1 MLAIERKNEILSIL
15 QKEQR
20 VLVAELSPHMCIGLT
35 HQIKKTYI
43 SILHFKERKRHDI
56 HSFFALTGHDRL
68 FFPERTTIIF
78 GTEKADIRTGEIRIA
93 FPLNLLY
100 ANRMSPF
107 FRVKKA
113 PSLFLGLFFER
124 SGRISAESFP
134 NSTDLINVSF
144 L

>member
-1 MLAIERKNEILSIL
+1 
-15 QKEQR
+15 
-20 VLVAELSPHMCIGLT
+20 MCIGLT

-93 FPLNLLY
+93 F
-100 ANRMSPF
+100 
-107 FRVKKA
+107 
-113 PSLFLGLFFER
+113 SLKFTVRKQDVTIFQGEKGSFTV
-124 SGRISAESFP
+124 SRIIF
-134 NSTDLINVSF
+134 
-144 L
+144 